1 MDTAPSPPSYRFAR
15 TKEAKPAPPAQSH
28 AFSCHVGELGI
39 ISRAEGAS
47 IARPGAQ
54 KTNLAGG
61 SRLSPGCRGLEERF
75 DYGGRGGTIMGPHG
89 INRAIHRIVLSDCQH
104 GLGIK
109 VIGGYREQSEE
120 DYGIFIKKIL
130 PGGMAAV
137 DSRLFIGDLIL
148 EVNGEN
154 LVGVTNERAVDILR
168 AASATNHVSLLIA
181 RDEEAKKEFLDLM
194 EKYGSHSNT
203 SSARNSPTPLR
214 AGKPADSL
222 SSGAS
227 SRSPSPQRL
236 HPKDSVTDYR
246 GKPAAATTLQATTND
261 SMFQIITVSK
271 ETGLGLNIVGGIN
284 RNEGP
289 LVYVLEVIPGG
300 DCHKDGRLR
309 PGDQLVSIN
318 KESLIGITYEEAR
331 SLINRTKLRSNSS
344 WEIAFIRH
352 DTLPSHMENIQLS
365 SSLLTSAECGLQHT
379 PLAPCITLSPD
390 EDIPSKL
397 SVLNVAKTGFKKG
410 EQSSAFSANNA
421 TDVAAG
427 AVGPTWSDDYGPQR
441 KKISLNPTV
450 RLKADKLEMALNY
463 LGIHPTKEQQGILR
477 QQLPKDSKGT
487 VSFGDFVQVARNLFC
502 LQLAVADSAQGPALL
517 TTREIAS
524 LLDSQF
530 VSCSPLEI
538 DELEELR
545 KERNEALKEIC
556 KLKEELAGSERLR
569 KQLREELQI
578 TKQEAK
584 ASVEETRALR
594 SRIHLAEAAQKQ
606 ARGMEMDY
614 EEVIHLLEVEIASLK
629 AQLADPC
636 GPSKDSVPDL
646 RKRITV
652 LDCQLRKSETAKKA
666 FEVATEK
673 LLQFVEI
680 IPEVLSDSSTSL
692 TNLSDKKATFSSKT
706 LLARLGR
713 NGRTVPASLVAE
725 AKELAKSVRAI
736 LEADWRISITSSEVA
751 KISRRVKR
759 NWIRGIDI
767 F

>member
-1 MDTAPSPPSYRFAR
+1 M
-15 TKEAKPAPPAQSH
+15 
-28 AFSCHVGELGI
+28 
-39 ISRAEGAS
+39 AS
-47 IARPGAQ
+47 IFENIP
-54 KTNLAGG
+54 KT
-61 SRLSPGCRGLEERF
+61 
-75 DYGGRGGTIMGPHG
+75 TIMGPHG
-89 INRAIHRIVLSDCQH
+89 INRAIHRIVLSDCQN

-109 VIGGYREQSEE
+109 IIGGYREQSEE

-137 DSRLFIGDLIL
+137 DSRLLVGDLIL

-181 RDEEAKKEFLDLM
+181 RDEEAKKEFLVLM
-194 EKYGSHSNT
+194 EKSGSHSNT
-203 SSARNSPTPLR
+203 SSARNSPTQLR
-214 AGKPADSL
+214 ASKPADSL
-222 SSGAS
+222 PSGSS
-227 SRSPSPQRL
+227 SRSPSPQL
-236 HPKDSVTDYR
+236 LQPKDSITDYHA
-246 GKPAAATTLQATTND
+246 KPALATTLHATTND

-271 ETGLGLNIVGGIN
+271 GTGLGLNIVGGIN

-331 SLINRTKLRSNSS
+331 SLINRKKLRSSSS

-352 DTLPSHMENIQLS
+352 DTLPSLMEKMQHS
-365 SSLLTSAECGLQHT
+365 SSLISVGCGLQHT
-379 PLAPCITLSPD
+379 PSAPSITLSPN
-390 EDIPSKL
+390 EDISSKM
-397 SVLNVAKTGFKKG
+397 SVLNVTKAGFKKE
-410 EQSSAFSANNA
+410 EQSSEFSENSAA
-421 TDVAAG
+421 DVAPG
-427 AVGPTWSDDYGPQR
+427 AAGPTWSDDYGPQR
-441 KKISLNPTV
+441 RKISLNPTV
-450 RLKADKLEMALNY
+450 RLKVDKLEMALNY
-463 LGIHPTKEQQGILR
+463 LGIQPTKEQQGILR
-477 QQLPKDSKGT
+477 QQLPMDSKGT
-487 VSFGDFVQVARNLFC
+487 VSFGDFVQAARSLFC
-502 LQLAVADSAQGPALL
+502 LQLDVADSAQGPAVL

-530 VSCSPLEI
+530 ISSSPLDT
-538 DELEELR
+538 DELEGLR
-545 KERNEALKEIC
+545 KERNEALQEIC
-556 KLKEELAGSERLR
+556 KLKEELARSERMR
-569 KQLREELQI
+569 KQLTEELQI

-594 SRIHLAEAAQKQ
+594 SRIQLAEAAQKQ
-606 ARGMEMDY
+606 ASGMEMDY

-629 AQLADPC
+629 AQLADHC
-636 GPSKDSVPDL
+636 GQSKDSIPDL

-692 TNLSDKKATFSSKT
+692 MNLSDKKATFSSKT

-713 NGRTVPASLVAE
+713 NGRTVPASLAAE
-725 AKELAKSVRAI
+725 AKELAKSVRSI
-736 LEADWRISITSSEVA
+736 LEADCLPYGWEEAYTADGIKYFINHVTQTTS
-751 KISRRVKR
+751 
-759 NWIRGIDI
+759 WIHPVTSVLALSCAEENEDDTFREPTDSKS
-767 F
+767 